1 MLFTRLFGLQAYLIW
16 RDLRALLFGFLIVM
30 GIVGIAIGVA
40 VASAIDCTVASKAE
54 PAEHARCIHAGS
66 KAGFFWL
73 EGRE

>member
-16 RDLRALLFGFLIVM
+16 RDLRALLFGFLIAL

-40 VASAIDCTVASKAE
+40 IASAIDCTVASKAE

-66 KAGFFWL
+66 NWEEKWVP
-73 EGRE
+73 

>member
-54 PAEHARCIHAGS
+54 PAEHARCIHASS